1 VSARVR
7 SRRLAIAAV
16 RAAGA
21 LAVAFLAL
29 LAASGPAAAC
39 DVSYEYKPSFEL
51 GGDFGL
57 GGDRCSTGESLT
69 GVALVAILGVAV
81 LAGVGVRTLRR
92 GEAEAAAL
100 SGGAGAPQTLDTYL
114 SATGIEPAR

>member
-1 VSARVR
+1 VR

-29 LAASGPAAAC
+29 LAAPGPAAAC
-39 DVSYEYKPSFEL
+39 DVSYEYGPSFEL

-69 GVALVAILGVAV
+69 GVALVAILGVAA

-92 GEAEAAAL
+92 GEAGAAAL